1 MSVVAEAG
9 KYIDEQAVKL
19 ANLITDKQFEL
30 NPELEKR
37 YGAAGKLRCL
47 EDARYHLSYLSEAL
61 RADSPLLFT
70 EYCAWAKVLLLSR
83 NIPVNDLENN
93 LNILEQTLKDNLPEE
108 SAGAASKFV
117 RSAIGMLHDLPS
129 ETVNVLHE
137 DNPHGLLADNYL
149 ELLLTGQ
156 RQEAS
161 RLIMEAVR
169 NGIYIR
175 DIYMNVFQ
183 KVQYEVGRLW
193 QTNEIT
199 VAQEHYCTAAT
210 QLIMS
215 QLYSYIM
222 AEARKPFKIVAT
234 CVEGDYHEMGIR
246 MVSDMFELEGWQTYY
261 LGANAPIASVIS
273 SLMLNRPDILL
284 VSATM
289 VYHVKAVKSLIEKVR
304 ATSGFEKVK
313 IMVGGYPFKLDPELW
328 KKIGADGFADSALEA
343 LDVANKLVKVA

>member
-1 MSVVAEAG
+1 MSAVAEAG
-9 KYIDEQAVKL
+9 RQIDEQAIKL
-19 ANLITDKQFEL
+19 ANLVTDRQYEL

-37 YGAAGKLRCL
+37 YGVAGRMRCL

-83 NIPVNDLENN
+83 NIPVDDLEKN
-93 LNILEQTLKDNLPEE
+93 LNILLQTINDHLSD
-108 SAGAASKFV
+108 AAADAASGFV
-117 RSAIGMLHDLPS
+117 KTAIGMLHQLPS
-129 ETVNVLHE
+129 ESLNVMLE

-149 ELLLTGQ
+149 ELLLNGQ

-161 RLIMEAVR
+161 RLILNAVR
-169 NGIYIR
+169 NGIYIS
-175 DIYMNVFQ
+175 DIYMHVFQ

-215 QLYSYIM
+215 QLYGYIM
-222 AEARKPFKIVAT
+222 ADVRKPYKIVAA

-261 LGANAPIASVIS
+261 LGANVPTTSIIT
-273 SLMLNRPDILL
+273 SLMLNKPDILL
-284 VSATM
+284 LSATM
-289 VYHVKAVKSLIEKVR
+289 VYHVKAVKALIEKVH
-304 ATSGFEKVK
+304 ATKGLEKVQ
-313 IMVGGYPFKLDPELW
+313 IMVGGYPFKLDSQLW
-328 KKIGADGFADSALEA
+328 KKTGADGFANSATEALE
-343 LDVANKLVKVA
+343 VAQKLVA

>member
-1 MSVVAEAG
+1 MNAMAEAAQQ
-9 KYIDEQAVKL
+9 IDEQIVKL
-19 ANLITDKQFEL
+19 ANLITDKQYEL
-30 NPELEKR
+30 HPELEKR
-37 YGAAGKLRCL
+37 YGAAGRLRCL

-61 RADSPLLFT
+61 RTDSPLLFT

-83 NIPVNDLENN
+83 NIPVKDLETN
-93 LNILEQTLKDNLPEE
+93 LGILEQIVAANLPDEQ
-108 SAGAASKFV
+108 GQAASKFV
-117 RSAIGMLHDLPS
+117 KSAIGMLHELPS
-129 ETVNVLHE
+129 EAVNVLHE
-137 DNPHGLLADNYL
+137 GNPHGLLADNYL
-149 ELLLTGQ
+149 QLLLNGQ
-156 RQEAS
+156 RQQAS
-161 RLIMEAVR
+161 RLIMDAVR

-215 QLYSYIM
+215 QLYGYIM
-222 AEARKPFKIVAT
+222 ANARKPGKIVAA

-261 LGANAPIASVIS
+261 LGANVPTTSIIA
-273 SLMLNRPDILL
+273 SLMLNKPDILL

-289 VYHVKAVKSLIEKVR
+289 VYHVKAVKALIEKVR
-304 ATSGFEKVK
+304 ATRGLENIK
-313 IMVGGYPFKLDPELW
+313 IMAGGYPFKLDNKLW
-328 KKIGADGFADSALEA
+328 EKIGADGFAESAAEA
-343 LDVANKLVKVA
+343 LKVANKLVA